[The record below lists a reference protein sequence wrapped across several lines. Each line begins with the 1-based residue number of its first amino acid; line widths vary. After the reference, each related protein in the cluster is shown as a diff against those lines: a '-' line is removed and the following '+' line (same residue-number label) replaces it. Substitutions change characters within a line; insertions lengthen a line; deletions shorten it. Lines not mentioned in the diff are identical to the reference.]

1 MRLMEDSNRKQT
13 QQIKEKYFYHFNKN
27 NQKIIINQK
36 NQLKN
41 RLENQN
47 QQEMHQH

>member
-27 NQKIIINQK
+27 AQYKFTK
-36 NQLKN
+36 
-41 RLENQN
+41 
-47 QQEMHQH
+47 